1 MFLSFAKFVFA
12 VLTGVYAFILD
23 KDFYIFG
30 TIFLIFLIAS
40 ECVKILKRN
49 VFDCWIINI
58 AIGGVIGGLI
68 AKTPIYSSIII
79 ALCMYTYLVAC
90 CMMIKCLLYII
101 NIFVL
106 HCGGKVLLSH
116 SKICDM
122 IINLSDA
129 KQNLSEEQ
137 FHAIKSIYD
146 RYKKD
151 NKVHFIN
158 YYDYLSISASI
169 IKEFNKIAP
178 YDKYSGGN
186 PQFTYIMMRAIEDR

>member
-1 MFLSFAKFVFA
+1 MILSFIKFVFA
-12 VLTGVYAFILD
+12 VLTGVYAFFLN
-23 KDFYIFG
+23 KDFHTLG
-30 TIFLIFLIAS
+30 TIFIILYIIS
-40 ECVKILKRN
+40 ECFKILKLH
-49 VFDCWIINI
+49 VFDYWVINI
-58 AIGGVIGGLI
+58 VIGGIIGGLI
-68 AKTPIYSSIII
+68 VKIPIYSSIILV
-79 ALCMYTYLVAC
+79 LCMYTYFIAC
-90 CMMIKCLLYII
+90 HTIAKSVLCGI

-106 HCGGKVLLSH
+106 HCGGKVLLSR

-122 IINLSDA
+122 IINLGDA

-146 RYKKD
+146 RCKKD
-151 NKVHFIN
+151 HKVHFIN

-186 PQFTYIMMRAIEDR
+186 PQFTYIMMRAIED